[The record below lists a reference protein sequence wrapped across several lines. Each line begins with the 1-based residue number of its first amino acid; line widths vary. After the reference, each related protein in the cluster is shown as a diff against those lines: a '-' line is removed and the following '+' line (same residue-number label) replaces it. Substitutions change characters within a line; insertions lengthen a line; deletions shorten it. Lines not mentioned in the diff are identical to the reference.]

1 MSRAPAGASRI
12 PAAPGA
18 ATSGGGLPTGAGRC
32 PGALGPAAAPP
43 GTVATRSRCD
53 GVPARVEGR
62 SPGSV
67 RRGAGLSAVGFRP
80 GWRGGLPA
88 RVAWGPAGVWPASGG
103 GLPTRVGRCPGA
115 LGRAAATPEAAGLRS
130 GCDGFR
136 PGTVATRSRCGGV
149 PARVAGRSPG
159 SGAVGSGRG
168 VVGFL
173 LGCDGS
179 GSGAEVSRFR
189 LAAPRRTAPD
199 AAGSAPRATGATS
212 RARPGGVSSVRA
224 SSRWSV
230 ARLAALSSAR
240 GSLHGTGHRPRSALI
255 GKTPQGFPAPTQGCS
270 GRGPVGR
277 GCCRGRASSG
287 RGSIKVAR

>member
-1 MSRAPAGASRI
+1 MSRAPAGVSRI

-18 ATSGGGLPTGAGRC
+18 STSGGGLPTGAGRCPGALGRAAATPEAAGLRSGCDGVPARVAGRFPGSVRRGAGLSVVGFRPGWRGGRPAVVSPTRAGRC

-53 GVPARVEGR
+53 
-62 SPGSV
+62 
-67 RRGAGLSAVGFRP
+67 
-80 GWRGGLPA
+80 
-88 RVAWGPAGVWPASGG
+88 
-103 GLPTRVGRCPGA
+103 
-115 LGRAAATPEAAGLRS
+115 
-130 GCDGFR
+130 
-136 PGTVATRSRCGGV
+136 GV

-255 GKTPQGFPAPTQGCS
+255 GKTPQGFPAPTPGCS